1 MSPCLPYSFLKN
13 LDMQYE
19 KDKRIVLT
27 LDAGGTNLVFSAI
40 QGYEEIV
47 DPIILPTDG
56 ENLQK
61 CLKNIIEG
69 FQQVKAK
76 LKTPPVAISF
86 AFPGPADYPN
96 GIIGDLTNLPGF
108 RGGVALGL
116 MLEDHFH
123 LPVFINNDGDLF
135 AYGEAIAG
143 LLPQVNKALAQS
155 GNPKRYKNL
164 LGVTLG
170 TGFGAGIVRNGE
182 LFIGDNSAGAE
193 IWIMRNK
200 IYPHTPVEESV
211 SIRGIR
217 REYAQYAKIS
227 LEEAPSPKDIFEIA
241 TGQREGHRD
250 AAIMAYEKFGEA
262 LGDALANAITLIDG
276 LIVIGGGL
284 AGACPQFLSTVV
296 KEMNRPLE
304 WLNGEEVNRTELQV
318 YNLEDPND
326 QEAFLKGS
334 PKEILVPFSNKKRW
348 YEPVKRVGVGISKL
362 GTSKAVAIG
371 AYVFAL
377 RHLDRSSTLM

>member
-1 MSPCLPYSFLKN
+1 MYYQN
-13 LDMQYE
+13 
-19 KDKRIVLT
+19 DKRIVLT

-47 DPIILPTDG
+47 EPITLPTEG

-61 CLKNIIEG
+61 CLTNILEG
-69 FQQVKAK
+69 FKQIKAK
-76 LKTPPVAISF
+76 LKAPPVAISF

-108 RGGVALGL
+108 RGGVALGP
-116 MLEDHFH
+116 MLEEYFQ

-143 LLPQVNKALAQS
+143 LLPQVNEALAQA

-170 TGFGAGIVRNGE
+170 TGFGAGIVHNGE
-182 LFIGDNSAGAE
+182 LFLGDNSAAAE
-193 IWIMRNK
+193 IWDMRNK
-200 IYPHTPVEESV
+200 LYPQTPVEESV
-211 SIRGIR
+211 SIRAVR

-227 LEEAPSPKDIFEIA
+227 IEEVPSPKEIFEIA
-241 TGQREGHRD
+241 MGKREGNQN
-250 AAIMAYEKFGEA
+250 AAIVAYAKFGEA
-262 LGDALANAITLIDG
+262 LGDALADAITLIDG
-276 LIVIGGGL
+276 LIVLGGGL
-284 AGACPQFLSTVV
+284 AGAFPVFLPITV
-296 KEMNRPLE
+296 KEMNQPLQ
-304 WLNGEEVNRTELQV
+304 WLNGVSVNRTELWV
-318 YNLEDPND
+318 YNLEDPAEWN
-326 QEAFLKGS
+326 EFLKGS
-334 PKEILVPFSNKKRW
+334 VKEIAVPFSDKKRW
-348 YEPVKRVGVGISKL
+348 YEPVKRVGIGISKL

-377 RHLDRSSTLM
+377 RHLDNNK